1 MPQMGI
7 ADKGSGLLVQTVIS
21 HVRPFN
27 SSLASMENIMWLG
40 RDVKENSTTQI
51 KSTRLPRETDH
62 ETAPTLGY
70 VVMRFHLH

>member
-1 MPQMGI
+1 
-7 ADKGSGLLVQTVIS
+7 
-21 HVRPFN
+21 
-27 SSLASMENIMWLG
+27 LASMENIMWLG